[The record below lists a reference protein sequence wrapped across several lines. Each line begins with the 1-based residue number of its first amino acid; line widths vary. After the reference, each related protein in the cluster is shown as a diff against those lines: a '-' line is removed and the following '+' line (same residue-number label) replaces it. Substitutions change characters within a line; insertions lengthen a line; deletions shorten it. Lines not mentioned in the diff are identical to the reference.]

1 MQLLSALDQI
11 VGMLWLAIGAAA
23 AFVVLGMAIHATVL
37 IARRLRRGA
46 LSRFGIRV

>member
-23 AFVVLGMAIHATVL
+23 AFVVLGMTVHATVL
-37 IARRLRRGA
+37 IVKRYRRGTFNRA
-46 LSRFGIRV
+46 GLRV